1 MSVILT
7 KRVLFVSVKAPKI
20 VHETKRVN
28 SFDKTEKIKCQD
40 LLTRFNYINDLFFF
54 NKSLTAC
61 RWGAHSDAV
70 CAEGARSTERFNAMR
85 CSVGTIIQQLINFT
99 ETDPGVGW
107 GGGGR

>member
-40 LLTRFNYINDLFFF
+40 LLTRFNYINDLFFYKEKKEG
-54 NKSLTAC
+54 NLWQLVDGEHTVMRSVRKEQ
-61 RWGAHSDAV
+61 GAQNALMQ
-70 CAEGARSTERFNAMR
+70 CAALWE
-85 CSVGTIIQQLINFT
+85 L
-99 ETDPGVGW
+99 
-107 GGGGR
+107 

>member
-40 LLTRFNYINDLFFF
+40 LLTGFNYINDLFFY
-54 NKSLTAC
+54 K
-61 RWGAHSDAV
+61 
-70 CAEGARSTERFNAMR
+70 EKK
-85 CSVGTIIQQLINFT
+85 
-99 ETDPGVGW
+99 
-107 GGGGR
+107 